1 MGVEF
6 GVLIPTR
13 EVVMSGRPETGLLL
27 AMAERAEAAGFDSV
41 WIGDSLT
48 ARPRHEPLTL
58 MSAVAPRT
66 RRVRLGT
73 GLSSRRAS
81 TIHTSFGQSLAAS
94 RTDSSLTTSRSLSK
108 KGTTVWQKPGKGG

>member
-1 MGVEF
+1 MTVEF

-13 EVVMSGRPETGLLL
+13 EVVMSGRPETGPLL

-58 MSAVAPRT
+58 MSAVAART
-66 RRVRLGT
+66 RRGRPPPPPAPPAPRHPGALPPLVRAPPP
-73 GLSSRRAS
+73 RA
-81 TIHTSFGQSLAAS
+81 
-94 RTDSSLTTSRSLSK
+94 
-108 KGTTVWQKPGKGG
+108 PGPR

>member
-1 MGVEF
+1 MTVEF

-13 EVVMSGRPETGLLL
+13 EVVMSGRPETGPLL

-58 MSAVAPRT
+58 MSAVAART
-66 RRVRLGT
+66 RRGRPRPRRRLPAPRQPGPLPRPVRTPPPPRG
-73 GLSSRRAS
+73 GPRR
-81 TIHTSFGQSLAAS
+81 
-94 RTDSSLTTSRSLSK
+94 
-108 KGTTVWQKPGKGG
+108 